1 MSNTPFLQV
10 HALCKTYGDFHLEV
24 DALNLEKGKVHVIV
38 GENGSGKSTL
48 MKLLGGWFPPE
59 RGKILLEGKEVSFSS
74 IPQAR
79 KAGIHY
85 LNQDV
90 QSFDNLTVAENVYF
104 GMLDVVGSHRFLVNR
119 FEIQARCASLFA
131 ELGITIDPRTRL
143 EQLGFAERQLIAA
156 VQGYISSADL
166 IIFDEPSSAMSEPDR
181 QLLFDI
187 IRILKEK
194 NKAIFYISHR
204 MDEIREVGDYVS
216 VMSQGR
222 ITHTQRCGNLS
233 HEHLVTM
240 MSGDGDMHTDRYPKL
255 ARRYGET
262 ILEVENL
269 VVSPIL
275 KGISFSLKKGEVL
288 GITGLMGSGRTLL
301 ANCLFGIMKPHEG
314 VIRIDGEE
322 VVFSSP
328 TDAMNHGIS
337 LVPEDRVDNGIFTKQ
352 DLVDNSTTAALRRF
366 RNSSMLDSYDMETVT
381 QEYVRLMG
389 INPGKNSD
397 PVVNYSG
404 GNQQKVLITR
414 WLMNRSRIY
423 IMDEPTRSIDIASK
437 IDIYNTMNDLVSKG
451 VSVIL
456 ISSEIEE
463 ILGMCDRILVLA
475 KGVIACNLSR
485 SEATKSKILSYATVG
500 QQEAEA
506 SFS

>member
-1 MSNTPFLQV
+1 MSTAGFLRIE
-10 HALCKTYGDFHLEV
+10 HLTKRFGDFFLDVDSLSLER
-24 DALNLEKGKVHVIV
+24 GRVHVIV

-48 MKLLGGWFPPE
+48 MKLLGGWFPPDG
-59 RGKILLEGKEVSFSS
+59 GKILLDSQEMSFTS
-74 IPQAR
+74 IPHAQ
-79 KAGIHY
+79 KCGVLY

-90 QSFDNLTVAENVYF
+90 QSFENLSVAENVYF
-104 GMLDVVGSHRFLVNR
+104 GMLDSVSKHHHIVNQW
-119 FEIQARCASLFA
+119 ELLAKCGQLFK
-131 ELGITIDPRTRL
+131 ELGITLDPRTRL
-143 EQLGFAERQLIAA
+143 EQLGYAERQLIAA
-156 VQGYISSADL
+156 VQGYISSAEL

-181 QLLFDI
+181 LLLFSL

-194 NKAIFYISHR
+194 GKAIFYISHR
-204 MDEIREVGDYVS
+204 MDEIRQVGDFVS

-222 ITHTQRCGNLS
+222 ITSTSSCMNLS
-233 HEHLVTM
+233 HKDLITM
-240 MSGDGDMHTDRYPKL
+240 LSGAEEVHTDRYPKL
-255 ARRYGET
+255 TRKYGET
-262 ILEVENL
+262 ILEVDNL
-269 VVSPIL
+269 VFSPIL
-275 KGISFSLKKGEVL
+275 KGVSFSLRKGEVL

-314 VIRIDGEE
+314 EIRIDGKAVE
-322 VVFSSP
+322 FSSP
-328 TDAMNHGIS
+328 VDAMNNGIS
-337 LVPEDRVDNGIFTKQ
+337 LVPEDRVDNGIFAKQ

-366 RNSSMLDSYDMETVT
+366 MNSKMLDSFDMETVT

-389 INPGKNSD
+389 INPGKND
-397 PVVNYSG
+397 DAVVNYSG

-475 KGVIACNLSR
+475 KGVIACDLKR
-485 SEATKSKILSYATVG
+485 SEATKSNILSYATLG
-500 QQEAEA
+500 QNE
-506 SFS
+506 